1 MLQSIGVQAS
11 QVMKVNA
18 QYMSNV
24 CMKFNAKLGGATAR
38 VAGVKSHHLH

>member
-1 MLQSIGVQAS
+1 MQAS
-11 QVMKVNA
+11 HVQKING

-38 VAGVKSHHLH
+38 VAGVGELLLYS